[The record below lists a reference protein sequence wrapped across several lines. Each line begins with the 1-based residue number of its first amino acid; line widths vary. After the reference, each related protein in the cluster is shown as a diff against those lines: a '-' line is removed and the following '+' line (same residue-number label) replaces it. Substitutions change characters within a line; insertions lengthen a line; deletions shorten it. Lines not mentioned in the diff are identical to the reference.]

1 MTLEQQVPSTGDAG
15 ASRPLSASEEF
26 LYAFDRGDDVG
37 VFGPRMIISA
47 GWRVHG
53 QLDMTIVQLALDDVV
68 ARHEALRTTIIRDTD
83 VPYARI
89 SPPSPVSFTVL
100 DLPSSAGPA
109 DRERLAHEFHNEVD
123 RTARLAATETPLL
136 QVALGRFDDDD
147 AVLVLAANHVVSDGW
162 SMQVMMRDFAI
173 CYATRRGLPAPELPV
188 MRQYGEYADWQR
200 QAGRGEHAAI
210 AREYWRAK
218 LAGGHIITL
227 PSDRPGR
234 PGVPPVYSVYRFP
247 IDRELADGAASLA
260 KSLNSSPFM
269 IFYTCFTLFLYRRTN
284 ERDILS
290 PIITSGRTEPGFDH
304 TVGVLFNFLP
314 IRTDLSGCVTFTDL
328 VNRNRAALLEAY
340 SYELPFN
347 EIIAQADVEMMRGPT
362 RSEHSVVTTFQV
374 SQFPPE
380 SEAEGI
386 GDIRYTALRR
396 SLISSLD
403 TSEIPDGVL
412 WDFDL
417 DEAGDVAGLVKFN
430 SLEIDQST
438 IVAMVDEYRELLH
451 ASLTAPDSALPH

>member
-1 MTLEQQVPSTGDAG
+1 MTIESQVPSAGDG
-15 ASRPLSASEEF
+15 RVSRPLSVTEEF
-26 LYAFDRGDDVG
+26 LYAFDRGNEVG

-47 GWRVHG
+47 AWRVHG
-53 QLDMTIVQLALDDVV
+53 PLDITVVQLALDDIV
-68 ARHEALRTTIIRDTD
+68 ARHEALRTTIIRGTDT
-83 VPYARI
+83 PHARI
-89 SPPSPVSFTVL
+89 RPPSAVSLTVL

-123 RTARLAATETPLL
+123 RTDRLAATETPLL
-136 QVALGRFDDDD
+136 HATLGRFDDED

-162 SMQVMMRDFAI
+162 SMHVMMRDFAI
-173 CYATRRGLPAPELPV
+173 CYATRRGLPAPELPA

-200 QAGRGEHAAI
+200 QAGHSEHAAI

-218 LAGGHIITL
+218 LADGHILSIPTGL
-227 PSDRPGR
+227 PGR
-234 PGVPPVYSVYRFP
+234 PDASPVYSVYRFP
-247 IDRELADGAASLA
+247 IDRELADATASLA

-269 IFYTCFTLFLYRRTN
+269 VFYACFTLFLHRRTGA
-284 ERDILS
+284 RDIVS

-314 IRTDLSGCVTFTDL
+314 IRTDLSGCSTFTDL
-328 VNRNRAALLEAY
+328 VHRTRAALLEAY

-347 EIIAQADVEMMRGPT
+347 EILAQADVEMMRGST
-362 RSEHSVVTTFQV
+362 RDAHSVVTTFQV

-380 SEAEGI
+380 SEAEEV

-396 SLISSLD
+396 SLISSVD
-403 TSEIPDGVL
+403 TAEIPDGAL

-417 DEAGDVAGLVKFN
+417 DQDGDVAGLVKFN
-430 SLEIDQST
+430 TLDFDQAT
-438 IVAMVDEYRELLH
+438 VAAMVDEYRALLR
-451 ASLTAPDSALPH
+451 AALEAPDSALPG